1 MYCSAFVLSKP
12 LNGVAVLFNI
22 ARISSAVKTGA
33 SAGGSG
39 ILGFAVTTVIGFEP
53 EVVVVAGFVDAVTTV
68 IGDFG
73 AGEVAVTITGALA
86 VVGDVAVVTVETAVG
101 AFVVV
106 ANTVT
111 GFEAGLDPVV
121 VDVFGM
127 EITVTPFFV
136 GEELLLEFLLPPG
149 DGEGEGFG
157 LCWMIVTPPLLLVVE
172 AGGVTVNNSL
182 TCVVFGSVG
191 SEGVVTVLVSL

>member
-1 MYCSAFVLSKP
+1 
-12 LNGVAVLFNI
+12 VAVLFNI

-68 IGDFG
+68 IGDLG

-101 AFVVV
+101 ALVVV

-111 GFEAGLDPVV
+111 GFEAGLDPVVV

-182 TCVVFGSVG
+182 TCVVFDSVG
-191 SEGVVTVLVSL
+191 SEGLVTVLVSLGTSFVF